1 MLPFITF
8 PIDRFELKRGKPL
21 QFHSSPHVTRSF
33 CGVCGTPLTYH
44 NDDHADEIDVM
55 TCTLDDPE
63 VFPPHIT
70 FGSPRNLAGF
80 SWQIICQDTTGRDP
94 DLR

>member
-1 MLPFITF
+1 MLPFVTF
-8 PIDRFELKRGKPL
+8 PVDRFELTRGKPL

-55 TCTLDDPE
+55 TCTLDDSE
-63 VFPPHIT
+63 VFPPTHHIWLT
-70 FGSPRNLAGF
+70 HKLGWLELADNLPGY
-80 SWQIICQDTTGRDP
+80 DRTRP
-94 DLR
+94 